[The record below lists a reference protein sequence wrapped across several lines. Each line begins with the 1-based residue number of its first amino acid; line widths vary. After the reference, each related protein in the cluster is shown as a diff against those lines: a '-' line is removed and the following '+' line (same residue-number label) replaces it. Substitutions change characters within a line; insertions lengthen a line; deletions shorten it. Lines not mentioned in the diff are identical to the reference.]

1 MPDHYRIISS
11 IFVVWQHREAHRNV
25 CCTRIPSQSF
35 WTVSVFW
42 LQKPYRL
49 HLGGGSVLGEMGTS
63 STFSVFSSISLL
75 NTFLFTVKSKYT
87 SVKSGLHCLLSEVC
101 LAPAYSAVP
110 LLFPVRLS
118 QKNFRCQMLFLWVL
132 AVLCASIFS
141 PFFDLWSFFGD
152 LILLSTQSDLF
163 SEQHKTVSHSRN
175 FGYSNFWYD
184 QTSQSKMISV
194 CEKLC
199 SFECTILR

>member
-1 MPDHYRIISS
+1 M
-11 IFVVWQHREAHRNV
+11 
-25 CCTRIPSQSF
+25 
-35 WTVSVFW
+35 
-42 LQKPYRL
+42 
-49 HLGGGSVLGEMGTS
+49 LGEMGTS

-132 AVLCASIFS
+132 AVLCASIF
-141 PFFDLWSFFGD
+141 PLFFKLCSFFWD
-152 LILLSTQSDLF
+152 LVLLSTQSDLF

>member
-1 MPDHYRIISS
+1 M
-11 IFVVWQHREAHRNV
+11 
-25 CCTRIPSQSF
+25 
-35 WTVSVFW
+35 
-42 LQKPYRL
+42 
-49 HLGGGSVLGEMGTS
+49 LGEMGTS
-63 STFSVFSSISLL
+63 STFSVFSSIGLL
-75 NTFLFTVKSKYT
+75 NTVLFTVKSKYK

-141 PFFDLWSFFGD
+141 PFFFFQTVLLFWD

-175 FGYSNFWYD
+175 FGYSNFWYV
-184 QTSQSKMISV
+184 QASQLKM
-194 CEKLC
+194 
-199 SFECTILR
+199 T